1 MCKGKMPNFSIELPL
16 PLTIYTHFGHL
27 HNVSNLIYKKN
38 ISKNKIIELFLSP
51 LI

>member
-27 HNVSNLIYKKN
+27 HNVSNLIFK
-38 ISKNKIIELFLSP
+38 ILKNKIIVLFLSP